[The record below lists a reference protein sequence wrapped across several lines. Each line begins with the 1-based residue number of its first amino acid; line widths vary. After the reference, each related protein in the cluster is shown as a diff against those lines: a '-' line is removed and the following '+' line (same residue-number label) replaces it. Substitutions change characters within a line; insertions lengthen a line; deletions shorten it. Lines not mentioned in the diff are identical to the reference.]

1 MHIRTIRPDYFPP
14 YTHQSQDC
22 PPSIE
27 PPLPGSSTLYS
38 ATPDPWGQPYFP
50 ALLTF
55 PGFPSSRPSLPSMGC
70 PPSLPCSPSPL
81 WVAPPPPSGLPTL
94 PPLLPLPPL
103 GCLPSLAH
111 PPSPP
116 SLPSALPLPFSVT
129 CHIRARTRAV
139 RSSERPAQCR
149 GLTSQTRGSHTTS
162 RAAGCS
168 QAQSQRLRREAE
180 RERNGSAAQS
190 HRYRA

>member
-14 YTHQSQDC
+14 YTHQSQYC

-55 PGFPSSRPSLPSMGC
+55 PGFPSFRPSLPSMGC

-81 WVAPPPPSGLPTL
+81 WVAHPPPSGLPTL
-94 PPLLPLPPL
+94 PPLLPLHPP
-103 GCLPSLAH
+103 CPLPSLS
-111 PPSPP
+111 PSV
-116 SLPSALPLPFSVT
+116 LPVILEPELELSDL
-129 CHIRARTRAV
+129 RNV
-139 RSSERPAQCR
+139 RLDVED
-149 GLTSQTRGSHTTS
+149 
-162 RAAGCS
+162 
-168 QAQSQRLRREAE
+168 
-180 RERNGSAAQS
+180 
-190 HRYRA
+190 